1 MKNRAVH
8 AFFVFLHPVLTLK
21 KTLIEKYNGKRTER
35 PYQTQ

>member
-21 KTLIEKYNGKRTER
+21 KTLNRKI
-35 PYQTQ
+35 